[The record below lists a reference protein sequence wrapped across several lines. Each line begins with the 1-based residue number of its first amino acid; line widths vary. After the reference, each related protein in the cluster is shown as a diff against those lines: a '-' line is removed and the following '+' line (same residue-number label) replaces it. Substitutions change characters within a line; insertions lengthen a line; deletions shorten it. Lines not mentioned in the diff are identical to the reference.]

1 MTLRLNAGPLM
12 PFLSVQMNSSAVAVE
27 AVATKYSLKKELV
40 KPKEVGQLS
49 VEFQYLEQS
58 NYRSNRMVEIESFAL
73 M

>member
-1 MTLRLNAGPLM
+1 
-12 PFLSVQMNSSAVAVE
+12 MNSSAVAVE
-27 AVATKYSLKKELV
+27 AVATKYSLKKEFV

-58 NYRSNRMVEIESFAL
+58 NYHSNWMVEIESFAL

>member
-1 MTLRLNAGPLM
+1 M
-12 PFLSVQMNSSAVAVE
+12 SSSAAAVE
-27 AVATKYSLKKELV
+27 AVATKYSLKKEIV

-58 NYRSNRMVEIESFAL
+58 NYRSNWLVEIGSFVL